1 MAHSIDLPANAMVG
15 LTRETLVALCA
26 SLLRENGPQAAMHLQ
41 NAGYA
46 GGATL
51 FDAFTVWLK
60 ARGYGAPEAQPAS
73 MFGQRATQ
81 FFGELGWGSLD
92 LGTVG
97 ESVAVVDSSDWA
109 EADASTGLEFP
120 GCYLT
125 TGLFADFFGRLAG
138 SPLAVMEVE
147 CRSMGA
153 QRCRFLIASAEVMQH
168 VYDAMGNGLAYDAAV
183 TGAERGV

>member
-1 MAHSIDLPANAMVG
+1 MTRSIDLSANGMVG
-15 LTRETLVALCA
+15 LTREALVALCA
-26 SLLRENGPQAAMHLQ
+26 SLLRENGSQAAMHLQ

-51 FDAFTVWLK
+51 FEAFSHWLL
-60 ARGYGAPEAQPAS
+60 ARGYGSPEAQPAS
-73 MFGQRATQ
+73 AFGQRATE
-81 FFGELGWGSLD
+81 FFSELGWGSLD
-92 LGTVG
+92 LGAVG
-97 ESVAVVDSSDWA
+97 EAVATVDSSDWA
-109 EADASTGLEFP
+109 EADASSALEFP

-153 QRCRFLIASAEVMQH
+153 ERCRFLLASAEVMQH
-168 VYDAMGNGLAYDAAV
+168 VYDAMGNGLGYDEAV
-183 TGAERGV
+183 ASAG